1 MHDPRVGRFFA
12 VDPLTAQYP
21 WYTPYSFSGN
31 KVIAYGELEG
41 QEEIIRIVYMN
52 GSKTE
57 IKVSDFKGVQSFNNL
72 RVNTFHS
79 IPNWEILQHQKSR
92 TDFIGWDDYT
102 RSGAGNGQMVDALGN
117 WMGPINGTL
126 TIYLGDEAT
135 PNIYVYDSK
144 NQNLDAKA
152 YTLRESFNT
161 VAPKVR
167 NLARETSN
175 VSDNVGYRIITPM
188 LSLILILLSCK
199 WVKSTL
205 ASLTSILKLNC

>member
-102 RSGAGNGQMVDALGN
+102 RSGAGNGQRRADG
-117 WMGPINGTL
+117 GR
-126 TIYLGDEAT
+126 
-135 PNIYVYDSK
+135 
-144 NQNLDAKA
+144 QH
-152 YTLRESFNT
+152 
-161 VAPKVR
+161 
-167 NLARETSN
+167 LARRHHGEWPEDSAGLN
-175 VSDNVGYRIITPM
+175 PVG
-188 LSLILILLSCK
+188 
-199 WVKSTL
+199 
-205 ASLTSILKLNC
+205 A